1 MNGHVPTKR
10 VARPLFQS
18 LPLILAA
25 HLVIAAAIS
34 NVAFA
39 APQQSIIVTG
49 TISSEDEAGGLPG
62 VSVIVKGTTMGTVT
76 DYNGKYTL
84 EVPSRE
90 SVLVFSS
97 IGHESQEVT
106 VGDQTAVN
114 LVLKPS
120 LTSLQEVVVV
130 GYGTQQKVSMTSAVG
145 QVKTE
150 DLVRRPV
157 TTLQQALQGTV
168 PGLTVLDNGGSPGSP
183 NQQMVIRGANTLYT
197 PPGQQAT
204 GASDIGNNQPLV
216 IVDGIEQS
224 LQTINP
230 ADIESISV
238 LKDASS
244 SAIYGSRAN
253 NGVVL
258 ITTKRAKDGRV
269 TVNYSGYYAIQK
281 AISKPEHMDIGSY
294 MNLQNIARVNMGSQ
308 PIYTDQQIA
317 TYVEGSQANPLKYPL
332 PFDWHNVMFDNA
344 PMFNNTLAVSG
355 GSENFKARMS
365 LRNQNQDGIIANTN
379 SILNDIRINTDFK
392 ASKKISFAADMN
404 YRQQNT
410 LEPSGTNATDPL
422 QPSGINEIFRQLM
435 QNSIWAV
442 PRYPNGDYGGGTQ
455 GNNPLLLAEKGGTNR
470 TITNYLT
477 GSITGSWQIVNG
489 LKFST
494 QVAFRTNDVV
504 GKYFVNTWEARDS
517 TVVKK
522 SNLINKDTETR
533 KNLREITV
541 NSLLNY
547 DVNFGDHGIKLLGG
561 YSQIANEY
569 STLWASRQGFYNN
582 DVTSI
587 GQGQND
593 ATKDNGGSDSQWGLR
608 SYFARGSYSFKDKYL
623 LEVNGRYDGSSR
635 FTGDNQYSFFPSF
648 SAGWRLSE
656 ENFWNGLKDVVSDLK
671 LRGSW
676 GRTGNNT
683 NVALYSFYPQLNP
696 VTYGFGGTVVQG
708 YEQQKIADPNI
719 TWETATQ
726 TDIGLD
732 AEFMEGKF
740 TFTMDYYDKTNRDIL
755 LALPVPGALGLL
767 PGTQNAGVVQ
777 NKGWEFQAGSNHHW
791 NQFTLRANLNFAIN
805 NNKVLGLAGTGP
817 VITGNDIDPRFIIT
831 EGLPMN
837 GFWGYQTDGL
847 YQTNDEA
854 SADPV
859 FMRAAKAGDVR
870 MVDLDGD
877 GDIDPNDMTFLGN
890 SLPKYTYGGSI
901 NLGYKAFSL
910 NIMLQGAADYYM
922 RIARALGEQ
931 GNFEGFTPDIY
942 TNNYW
947 TPEHTDARFPR
958 PTKQDLR
965 NQASTDRML
974 VDASYLRIKNIQLS
988 YQLPSAL
995 TQKAF
1000 IQNASVF
1007 VSGTNLITFSKLNEW
1022 NLDPESTSGWQ
1033 NYYPQTSLYTLGLNL
1048 QF

>member
-1 MNGHVPTKR
+1 MNGHVLIKR
-10 VARPLFQS
+10 VVLPVSQGLLFIMVA
-18 LPLILAA
+18 LLTLAGTMRNA
-25 HLVIAAAIS
+25 SAAT
-34 NVAFA
+34 
-39 APQQSIIVTG
+39 PQQPILVSG
-49 TISSEDEAGGLPG
+49 TITSDDEPAGLPG
-62 VSVIVKGTTMGTVT
+62 VSVLVKGTSMGTVT
-76 DYNGKYTL
+76 DYNGRFSL
-84 EVPSRE
+84 EVPGRE
-90 SVLVFSS
+90 SVLVFTS
-97 IGHESQEVT
+97 IGYETQEVT
-106 VGDQTAVN
+106 VGDRTTVD
-114 LVLKPS
+114 LVLKSS

-145 QVKTE
+145 QVRAE

-157 TTLQQALQGTV
+157 TSLQQAMQGTV
-168 PGLTVLDNGGSPGSP
+168 PGLTILDNGGSPGSP
-183 NQQMVIRGANTLYT
+183 NQQMVVRGANTLYT
-197 PPGQQAT
+197 PPGQQST
-204 GASDIGNNQPLV
+204 GVSDIGNNQPLV

-224 LQTINP
+224 LSMLNP

-258 ITTKRAKDGRV
+258 VTTKRAKEGRV
-269 TVNYSGYYAIQK
+269 VVNYSGFYAIQK
-281 AISKPEHMDIGSY
+281 AVNQPKHMDLESY

-308 PIYTDQQIA
+308 PIYTDEQIA
-317 TYVEGSQANPLKYPL
+317 TYVEGSKTNPLKYPL
-332 PFDWHNVMFDNA
+332 PFDWHNAMFSNA
-344 PMFNNTLAVSG
+344 PMFNNTLSVSG

-365 LRNQNQDGIIANTN
+365 VRNQNQDGIIANTN
-379 SILNDIRINTDFK
+379 SILNDVRINTDFK
-392 ASKKISFAADMN
+392 ASQKVSFAADMN

-410 LEPSGTNATDPL
+410 LEPTGTV
-422 QPSGINEIFRQLM
+422 QPPFSTAGINEIFRQLM

-470 TITNYLT
+470 VISNYLT
-477 GSITGSWQIVNG
+477 GSLTGSWEIAKG
-489 LKFST
+489 LRFST
-494 QVAFRTNDVV
+494 QVAFRTNDVT
-504 GKYFVNTWEARDS
+504 GKNFVNTWEARDS

-533 KNLREITV
+533 TSLREITV

-547 DVNFGDHGIKLLGG
+547 TVNFGDHGLKALLG
-561 YSQIANEY
+561 YSQIANQY

-593 ATKDNGGSDSQWGLR
+593 ATKDNGGSDSEWGLR
-608 SYFARGSYSFKDKYL
+608 SYFARVGYSFKDKYL
-623 LEVNGRYDGSSR
+623 LEANGRFDGSSR

-656 ENFWNGLKDVVSDLK
+656 EGFFADARSVVSDLK

-696 VTYGFGGTVVQG
+696 VTYAFGSTVVQG

-732 AEFMEGKF
+732 AEFLEGKF

-755 LALPVPGALGLL
+755 LALPVPGALGLQA
-767 PGTQNAGVVQ
+767 GTQNAGVVQ
-777 NKGWEFQAGSNHHW
+777 NKGWEFQVGNSHQW
-791 NQFTLRANLNFAIN
+791 NQISMRTNLNFAIN
-805 NNKVLGLAGTGP
+805 NNKVINLAGTGP
-817 VITGNDIDPRFIIT
+817 FITGNDIDPRFIIQ

-837 GFWGYQTDGL
+837 GFWGYKTDGL
-847 YQTNDEA
+847 YQTDAEA
-854 SADPV
+854 TGDPV

-870 MVDLDGD
+870 MVDRDGD

-931 GNFEGFTPDIY
+931 GNYEGFTPDIY

-974 VDASYLRIKNIQLS
+974 IDASYLRVKNIQLS

-1000 IQNASVF
+1000 IQHASVY
-1007 VSGTNLITFSKLNEW
+1007 VSGTNLLTFSKLNEW
-1022 NLDPESTSGWQ
+1022 HLDPESTSGWQ
-1033 NYYPQTSLYTLGLNL
+1033 NYYPQTSLYTLGVNL

>member
-1 MNGHVPTKR
+1 MKGHLLIKRIVPP
-10 VARPLFQS
+10 VSQG
-18 LPLILAA
+18 LPLLLAA
-25 HLVIAAAIS
+25 LLILSGTVSLAAT
-34 NVAFA
+34 A
-39 APQQSIIVTG
+39 APLQSIVVSG
-49 TISSEDEAGGLPG
+49 TITSEEEQGGLPG
-62 VSVIVKGTTMGTVT
+62 VSILVKGTSMGTVT

-84 EVPSRE
+84 EVPGPE
-90 SVLVFSS
+90 SVLVFTS
-97 IGHESQEVT
+97 IGYETQEVI
-106 VGDQTAVN
+106 VGGQTSID
-114 LVLKPS
+114 LVLKSS

-130 GYGTQQKVSMTSAVG
+130 GYGTQQKVSVTSAVG
-145 QVKTE
+145 QVRPEELT
-150 DLVRRPV
+150 RRPV
-157 TTLQQALQGTV
+157 TTLQQAMQGTV
-168 PGLTVLDNGGSPGSP
+168 PGLTVLDAGGSPGSP

-197 PPGQQAT
+197 PPGQQSV
-204 GASDIGNNQPLV
+204 GVSDIGNNQPLV
-216 IVDGIEQS
+216 IVDGIEQP
-224 LQTINP
+224 LNTINP
-230 ADIESISV
+230 TDIESISV

-253 NGVVL
+253 NGVIL
-258 ITTKRAKDGRV
+258 ITTKRAKEGRV
-269 TVNYSGYYAIQK
+269 AVNYSGYYAIQQ
-281 AISKPEHMDIGSY
+281 ATNQPEHMDLRSY
-294 MNLQNIARVNMGSQ
+294 MELQNIARTNMGTA
-308 PIYTDQQIA
+308 PLYTQQQID
-317 TYVEGSQANPLKYPL
+317 TYVEGSKTNPLKYPL
-332 PFDWHNVMFDNA
+332 PFDWHNAMFKNA
-344 PMFNNTLAVSG
+344 PMFNNTLSVSG

-365 LRNQNQDGIIANTN
+365 YRNQNQDGIIANTN
-379 SILNDIRINTDFK
+379 SVLNDFRINTDFK
-392 ASKKISFAADMN
+392 ASKKIGFAADLN
-404 YRQQNT
+404 YRNQNT
-410 LEPSGTNATDPL
+410 TEPTGTVQAPFSTN
-422 QPSGINEIFRQLM
+422 GINEIFRQLM

-442 PRYPNGDYGGGTQ
+442 PKYPNGDYGGGTQ
-455 GNNPLLLAEKGGTNR
+455 GNNPLLLAEKGGINR
-470 TITNYLT
+470 VISNYLT
-477 GSITGSWQIVNG
+477 GSLTGSWEIVKD

-504 GKYFVNTWEARDS
+504 GKNFVNTWEARDS

-533 KNLREITV
+533 SSLREVTV

-547 DVNFGDHGIKLLGG
+547 SKTFGDHSLKALLG
-561 YSQIANEY
+561 YSQIANQY

-593 ATKDNGGSDSQWGLR
+593 ATKDNGGSDSEWGLR
-608 SYFARGSYSFKDKYL
+608 SYFARVGYSFKDKYMF
-623 LEVNGRYDGSSR
+623 EANGRFDGSSR

-656 ENFWNGLKDVVSDLK
+656 ESFFTNAKNIVSDLK

-683 NVALYSFYPQLNP
+683 NVGLYSFYPQLNP
-696 VTYGFGGTVVQG
+696 VTYVFGSTVVQG

-732 AEFMEGKF
+732 AEFFEGRF

-755 LALPVPGALGLL
+755 LALPVPGALGLQA
-767 PGTQNAGVVQ
+767 GTQNAGVVQ
-777 NKGWEFQAGSNHHW
+777 NKGWEFAVGNNHTW
-791 NQFTLRANLNFAIN
+791 NAFTLRTNLNFALN
-805 NNKVLGLAGTGP
+805 NNKVVDLAGTGP
-817 VITGNDIDPRFIIT
+817 FITGNDIDPRFIIQ

-837 GFWGYQTDGL
+837 GYWGYKTDGL

-854 SADPV
+854 SADPI

-870 MVDLDGD
+870 MVDRDGD

-931 GNFEGFTPDIY
+931 GNYEGFTPDIY

-974 VDASYLRIKNIQLS
+974 VDASYLRVKNIQLS
-988 YQLPSAL
+988 YQIPTAL

-1000 IQNASVF
+1000 IQHASVY
-1007 VSGTNLITFSKLNEW
+1007 VSGTNLLTFSKLNEW
-1022 NLDPESTSGWQ
+1022 HLDPESTSGWQ
-1033 NYYPQTSLYTLGLNL
+1033 NYYPQTSMYTLGVNL